1 MTTLTICVGL
11 PASGKT
17 SWAREQISKNPKIVR
32 SNRDDLRLLL
42 HEGKFSKGNE
52 KTVTAMQHAMIREAL
67 RNGQGVICDD
77 TNLNPR
83 TQNQLRAIATD
94 CRANIQV
101 QSFTDVLLATCIE
114 RDIKRERSVG
124 EQVIRGMWGR
134 YLQPPPRERT
144 GKPECVI
151 VDVDGTLALM
161 TSGRSPFD
169 WARVGEDEP
178 NPMVIEY
185 VRWQCQ
191 QRAVVIVSGRDG
203 CCRDDTETW
212 ILKHLDIPE
221 VTLFMRA
228 ADDNRPD
235 DVVKAEIL
243 DRDILPHWD
252 PILVIDDR
260 SKVIDMWRGLGLE
273 CWQVA
278 PGSF

>member
-17 SWAREQISKNPKIVR
+17 SWAREQIRKNPKIVR

-94 CRANIQV
+94 CRADIQV
-101 QSFTDVLLATCIE
+101 QSFTDVRLATCIE
-114 RDIKRERSVG
+114 RDLKRERSVG
-124 EQVIRGMWGR
+124 EQVIRGMWQR
-134 YLQPPPRERT
+134 YLMPPPRERT
-144 GKPECVI
+144 GKPACVI

-169 WARVGEDEP
+169 WSRVGEDEP
-178 NPMVIEY
+178 NPMVVEF
-185 VRWQCQ
+185 VRWQATQ
-191 QRAVVIVSGRDG
+191 MDIVVVSGRDG
-203 CCRDDTETW
+203 CCRYETEAW
-212 ILKHLDIPE
+212 LSKHLGLPE
-221 VTLFMRA
+221 TNLLMRPVG
-228 ADDNRPD
+228 DMRPD

-243 DRDILPHWD
+243 DNNILPIWD
-252 PILVIDDR
+252 PVLVIDDR
-260 SKVIDMWRGLGLE
+260 SKVIDMWRSRGLE

-278 PGSF
+278 PGNF